1 MISDTVISD
10 TVISVT
16 VISVT
21 VISVTVINYSHLPN
35 RYTFFN
41 VNFFIDI
48 HIEYSEGNN
57 WLRDEFH
64 VTNFFSIKLICISIA
79 ERGKHIFY
87 SYLVYTIV
95 DEIEKWIYFRGHF
108 QKKKREREREKRV
121 KKNHFRKT
129 LKISV
134 IIMIT

>member
-10 TVISVT
+10 TVISVTVISVT

-41 VNFFIDI
+41 INFFIDI
-48 HIEYSEGNN
+48 HIEYSEG
-57 WLRDEFH
+57 
-64 VTNFFSIKLICISIA
+64 KLICISIA

-95 DEIEKWIYFRGHF
+95 DEIEKWIYF
-108 QKKKREREREKRV
+108 
-121 KKNHFRKT
+121 
-129 LKISV
+129 
-134 IIMIT
+134 